1 MKALIYEHVSG
12 GGFAD
17 TPLPPSVLSEG
28 FGMLRSLI
36 ADFKAAGH
44 HVVTLLDS
52 RIAKFNPPLEADC
65 LMPVFAAHEVH
76 ELIRRNAASADV
88 AYVVAPESGGVLQS
102 LLEIVEQTG
111 AASLNCAASTIGKVA
126 DKAVLHEFLNTLGVP
141 QPKTLVF
148 DADATAEEIKQVVK
162 GELRFPLIFKP
173 SSDVSCG
180 GLSIVRSEQQI
191 VVAIDKIKR
200 ECLSELFLVQEFIRG
215 AAVSVSVISTG
226 EEAMPI
232 SLNRQDI
239 ALKTPDSA
247 SSYRGGLVPFEHPLR
262 SKVFAVAEKI
272 VKSFLGLRGYVG
284 VDLVLTDD
292 EAFAIEV
299 NPRLTT
305 SYIGLRRVVNFN
317 PADAIVNAVL
327 KRQLPASL
335 QTCGYALFSKVA
347 LPPPTS
353 AALQEI
359 YGINEVVAPPF
370 PLSGNSTAYALIS
383 AYGATVKATASKFRE
398 AKNRVFNTVQGGQ

>member
-1 MKALIYEHVSG
+1 MKVLIYEHVSG

-65 LMPVFAAHEVH
+65 LMPVFAAHDVH
-76 ELIRRNAASADV
+76 ELIRRNAASTDFV
-88 AYVVAPESGGVLQS
+88 YVIAPESGGVLQS
-102 LLEIVEQTG
+102 LLETVEQTG
-111 AASLNCAASTIGKVA
+111 AASLNCAASAIGKVA
-126 DKAVLHEFLNTLGVP
+126 DKAVLHEFLNKLGVP

-148 DADATAEEIKQVVK
+148 DVDVAAEEIKQAVK
-162 GELRFPLIFKP
+162 GDLRFPLIFKP
-173 SSDVSCG
+173 SNDVSCG
-180 GLSIVRSEQQI
+180 GLSIVKSEQQI
-191 VVAIDKIKR
+191 EAAIDKIKR
-200 ECLSELFLVQEFIRG
+200 ECLSERFLVQEFIRG

-226 EEAMPI
+226 GEVVPI

-239 ALKTPDSA
+239 ALKTPDAA
-247 SSYRGGLVPFEHPLR
+247 SSYQGGLAPFEHPLR
-262 SKVFAVAEKI
+262 SKAFAVAEKI

-317 PADAIVNAVL
+317 PADAIVTAVL
-327 KRQLPASL
+327 KRQLPVNL
-335 QTCGYALFSKVA
+335 QTCGYTLFSKVA
-347 LPPPTS
+347 LPPPTP
-353 AALQEI
+353 AALQAI
-359 YGINEVVAPPF
+359 YAIGEVVAPPF
-370 PLSGNSTAYALIS
+370 PLSGNSTAYALLS

-398 AKNRVFNTVQGGQ
+398 AKNLALKAVQGGR